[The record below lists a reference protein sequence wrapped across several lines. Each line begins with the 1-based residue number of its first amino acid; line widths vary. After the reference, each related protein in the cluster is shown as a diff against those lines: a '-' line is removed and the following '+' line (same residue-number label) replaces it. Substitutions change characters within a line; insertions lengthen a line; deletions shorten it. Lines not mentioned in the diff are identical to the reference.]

1 MFIYVVLHTGVRLSA
16 CRSLTGEAGI
26 FRSCRWVSYLSGRAD
41 RERAARERCEE
52 ADESCPASP
61 RRENAWEDDRAE
73 NCTEKNNNRGLICH
87 EIHSHLHFYLIMY
100 SRSHGHMIE
109 SCVLIGEQTNISQ

>member
-1 MFIYVVLHTGVRLSA
+1 MFIYVVLHTGAHL
-16 CRSLTGEAGI
+16 SLTGEAGI
-26 FRSCRWVSYLSGRAD
+26 FRSCRWVSERRGSYLSGRAD

-73 NCTEKNNNRGLICH
+73 NCTEKTDNRGLI
-87 EIHSHLHFYLIMY
+87 
-100 SRSHGHMIE
+100 
-109 SCVLIGEQTNISQ
+109 